1 MRAISGAERLN
12 RTASF
17 CESFNVSSMN
27 LMSFISSTFVGVDCP
42 RRILAREESLSNGVS
57 LNFSIVSH
65 IRLNV
70 TSLASLTL
78 NQLSKETLYSQHRTS
93 NPNGSSSSVRSDNVM
108 LFSFTLETTPS
119 TAFLAASV
127 RSFFF
132 DEPDNCGCNR
142 QISPVRIACVGI
154 TPPVDTSLSKSIN
167 LLKSVYIWQGIYVFP
182 PRPVRSDAIVRLRTA
197 RPRT

>member
-17 CESFNVSSMN
+17 CELFNVSSMN
-27 LMSFISSTFVGVDCP
+27 LISSISSTFVGVECP
-42 RRILAREESLSNGVS
+42 KRILARGENLSKGVS

-70 TSLASLTL
+70 TSLASFTL
-78 NQLSKETLYSQHRTS
+78 NQTGKKRLYSQHRTS
-93 NPNGSSSSVRSDNVM
+93 NPNGSSSSVRSDKVM

-119 TAFLAASV
+119 TAFLAASA

-132 DEPDNCGCNR
+132 EEPDN
-142 QISPVRIACVGI
+142 
-154 TPPVDTSLSKSIN
+154 
-167 LLKSVYIWQGIYVFP
+167 
-182 PRPVRSDAIVRLRTA
+182 
-197 RPRT
+197 